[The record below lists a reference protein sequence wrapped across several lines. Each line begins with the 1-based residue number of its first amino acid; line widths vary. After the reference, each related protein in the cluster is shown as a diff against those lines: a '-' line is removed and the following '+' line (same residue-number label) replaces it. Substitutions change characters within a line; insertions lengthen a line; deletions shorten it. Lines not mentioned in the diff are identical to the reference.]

1 MALFTQIVQDKNKC
15 KEFMNSTI
23 YSALVTVA
31 QRMNILVPIYCGST
45 QTRMCVTW
53 KEVVQALRMEPNIDV
68 RAIAVHFLMVYWR
81 NDLYQE
87 MLNTTHQQESEKA
100 FLDMHNI
107 VFLTGLDKN
116 MGSQKSCVAS
126 MYQWCFNQIKIKAN
140 RTLFSKPKMSVT
152 VSAGRKK
159 TDEFNRRQ
167 KFCFYVSYN
176 ATGQRLQVRY

>member
-1 MALFTQIVQDKNKC
+1 MVK
-15 KEFMNSTI
+15 
-23 YSALVTVA
+23 
-31 QRMNILVPIYCGST
+31 
-45 QTRMCVTW
+45 
-53 KEVVQALRMEPNIDV
+53 ALRMEPNIDF

-116 MGSQKSCVAS
+116 MGSKKSCVAS

-152 VSAGRKK
+152 VAAGSRN
-159 TDEFNRRQ
+159 TDQFTRRP
-167 KFCFYVSYN
+167 KNIFYVVYK
-176 ATGQRLQVRY
+176 ATGKVVQVR